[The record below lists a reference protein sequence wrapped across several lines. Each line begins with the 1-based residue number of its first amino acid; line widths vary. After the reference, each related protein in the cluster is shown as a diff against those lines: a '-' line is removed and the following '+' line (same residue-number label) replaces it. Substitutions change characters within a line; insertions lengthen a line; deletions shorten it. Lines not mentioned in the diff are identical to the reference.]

1 MQNQGEFMD
10 EKMIIKFFT
19 AVMIFIIYQSM
30 NGLKDYAKTR
40 NETSRHAGTVGPEIR
55 QQAQ

>member
-1 MQNQGEFMD
+1 MD